1 MRVHLH
7 NTIVCSDSKWLCF
20 IYQLIG
26 MGYVKLN
33 SLFLKLITILTVI
46 CGTPNIAELCYL
58 RNNLVFFCHFSTCV
72 PEYLTVKG

>member
-1 MRVHLH
+1 MRMHLH

-46 CGTPNIAELCYL
+46 CGTPNINELCYFIAYKEQFSFFAT
-58 RNNLVFFCHFSTCV
+58 LVHV
-72 PEYLTVKG
+72 YQKI